1 MIEFLKDFEKR
12 MEWIGIVESIVNR
25 KGKNTQLESLFKEND
40 LSNIIFA
47 LLLFIME
54 RTLIEDDRCDIKE
67 IQNFLKDLLAKYYS
81 LDLDEIEIKNLSSY
95 LVKDILQNNG
105 ESHIYKAKNY
115 TENSYKEI
123 NIRLISDKVIENS
136 KERKIIYRLS
146 NQGYDFLFRTKE
158 VDEELKFSIEQFK
171 LKEYIKRKKFNSA
184 VRQSLEL
191 ITFVK
196 QEKKK
201 IEEFILNV
209 KENITKVNS
218 DEYSTLVESTY
229 FVLEEEK
236 KVMDDMLKTV
246 RQAEEKMNE
255 DLGSEVIEEKEFF
268 KAKKE
273 IEEVIKNIDIVI
285 IEQRNLINSRQD
297 LGNIYL
303 ETLRKSL
310 EYSFEKRYDFEEK
323 ILKEL
328 ESYNNSF
335 DKIIKLLNP
344 LFLPK
349 FPKKWL
355 NIKGIYENQFIF
367 RPREESK
374 EEIIDYS
381 DIDLELEEELRI
393 KRINEK
399 YVAIT
404 IEILEETYKHKTI
417 TLKELIEIF
426 KTKGIYNRFV
436 ENRDLFMIA
445 IKLYD
450 IGKVKLKEFYNDK
463 KTILNFE
470 TEEYDLE
477 LVLTNKAF
485 IERNFMEK
493 INTLLI
499 TKEVDQVKDKFEV
512 DRSGIKL
519 IETIEFTNLRFEVN

>member
-1 MIEFLKDFEKR
+1 MNDFLKDFEKR

-40 LSNIIFA
+40 LSNVIFA

-54 RTLIEDDRCDIKE
+54 RTLIEDDRCDMKA
-67 IQNFLKDLLAKYYS
+67 IQNFLKDLLATYY
-81 LDLDEIEIKNLSSY
+81 LMVLDEAEIKKLSSY

-105 ESHIYKAKNY
+105 EPYIYKAKNY
-115 TENSYKEI
+115 LENSYKEI
-123 NIRLISDKVIENS
+123 NIRLITDKVIENRN
-136 KERKIIYRLS
+136 ERKIIYRLS
-146 NQGYDFLFRTKE
+146 NQGYDFLFRTRE
-158 VDEELKFSIEQFK
+158 VDEEIKFSIEQFK
-171 LKEYIKRKKFNSA
+171 LKEYVKRKKFNSA

-196 QEKKK
+196 QAKKR

-218 DEYSTLVESTY
+218 DEYKILVESTY
-229 FVLEEEK
+229 FILEEEK
-236 KVMDDMLKTV
+236 ETMDDMLRMV
-246 RQAEEKMNE
+246 RQAEDKMNE
-255 DLGSEVIEEKEFF
+255 DLGSEIIEEKEFL

-303 ETLRKSL
+303 ETLKKSL

-323 ILKEL
+323 VLKEL
-328 ESYNNSF
+328 ENYNNTF

-381 DIDLELEEELRI
+381 DINLELEEELRI
-393 KRINEK
+393 KKINAK
-399 YVAIT
+399 YVEIT

-426 KTKGIYNRFV
+426 KNKGRYNKFV

-450 IGKVKLKEFYNDK
+450 IGEIRLKEFYNNK
-463 KTILNFE
+463 KTVLNFE

-485 IERNFMEK
+485 IERNLVEN
-493 INTLLI
+493 ISNLLI
-499 TKEVDQVKDKFEV
+499 TKEVDEVRDKFEV
-512 DRSGIKL
+512 DRNGIKFTE
-519 IETIEFTNLRFEVN
+519 IIEFTNLRFEVN

>member
-12 MEWIGIVESIVNR
+12 MEWIGVVESIVNR

-54 RTLIEDDRCDIKE
+54 RTLTEDDRCDIKA
-67 IQNFLKDLLAKYYS
+67 IQNFLKDLLETYY
-81 LDLDEIEIKNLSSY
+81 LINLDEIEIKNLSSY

-105 ESHIYKAKNY
+105 ESYIYKAKNY
-115 TENSYKEI
+115 SDNSYKEI
-123 NIRLISDKVIENS
+123 NIRLINDKVIENKNES
-136 KERKIIYRLS
+136 KIIYRLS
-146 NQGYDFLFRTKE
+146 NQGYDFIFRTKE

-171 LKEYIKRKKFNSA
+171 LKEYIKRKRFNSA

-218 DEYSTLVESTY
+218 DEYSALVERTY

-236 KVMDDMLKTV
+236 ETMDDILKMV
-246 RQAEEKMNE
+246 RQAEGKMNE
-255 DLGSEVIEEKEFF
+255 ELGSEIIEQEDFL

-273 IEEVIKNIDIVI
+273 IEEVIRNIDTVIV
-285 IEQRNLINSRQD
+285 EQRNLINSRQN

-303 ETLRKSL
+303 ETLKKSL
-310 EYSFEKRYDFEEK
+310 DYSFEKRYDFEEK
-323 ILKEL
+323 VLKEL
-328 ESYNNSF
+328 ENYNNSF
-335 DKIIKLLNP
+335 EKIIKLLNP

-367 RPREESK
+367 RDREESK

-381 DIDLELEEELRI
+381 EMDIELEEELRI
-393 KRINEK
+393 EKINEK
-399 YVAIT
+399 YREIT
-404 IEILEETYKHKTI
+404 IEIFEEAYNNKTI

-426 KTKGIYNRFV
+426 KNKGLYNKFV
-436 ENRDLFMIA
+436 ENRDLFIIA

-450 IGKVKLKEFYNDK
+450 IGEIKLKEFYNEK
-463 KTILNFE
+463 KTILSFE

-477 LVLTNKAF
+477 LILTNKV
-485 IERNFMEK
+485 FMDRK
-493 INTLLI
+493 FVDNINGLFI
-499 TKEVDQVKDKFEV
+499 TKEVDQVKEKFEI
-512 DRSGIKL
+512 DRNGIKF